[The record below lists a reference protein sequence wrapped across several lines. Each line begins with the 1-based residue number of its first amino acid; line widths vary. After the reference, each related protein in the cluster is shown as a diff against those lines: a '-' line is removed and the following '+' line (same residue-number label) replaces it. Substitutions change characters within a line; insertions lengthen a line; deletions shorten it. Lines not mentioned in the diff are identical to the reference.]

1 MRYRKRS
8 LNRGNYPDQ
17 ATVCFV
23 AGSRLVAQS
32 QVAQFECLNDYEF
45 NRQARFVVDLCKSA
59 ADRAMSRY
67 FELKDEVNRERA
79 QTIPGARA
87 YDSNRS
93 SQWLGAAVL
102 LVVMLGTC
110 SALPGKPTRNTTKKE
125 TTTAVAMQQERDA
138 GPLGDL
144 VTLRQRLTIM
154 AAGAIAVLVTGYSLW
169 RYQRISA
176 ELEQVSAGAD
186 VLQRKLVKL
195 SSERDKDRAQLARQA
210 GENVRLKAEY
220 TKLRNERDHWQ
231 RTAQEAR
238 ALAAAKQYSVE
249 DLRKALG
256 SDGGKEA

>member
-1 MRYRKRS
+1 MRYPKRS
-8 LNRGNYPDQ
+8 LNRENYPDQ

-32 QVAQFECLNDYEF
+32 QMAQFECFNDCEY
-45 NRQARFVVDLCKSA
+45 NRRARFVVDLFKPA

-67 FELKDEVNRERA
+67 FELKDEVNCERA
-79 QTIPGARA
+79 QTISGACA

-93 SQWLGAAVL
+93 SQWLGVAVL

-110 SALPGKPTRNTTKKE
+110 SALPGKPTRKTTKKE

-138 GPLGDL
+138 GPMEDL
-144 VTLRQRLTIM
+144 FMLRQRLAIM
-154 AAGAIAVLVTGYSLW
+154 TAGAIAVLVTGYSLW

-186 VLQRKLVKL
+186 VLQRKLAKL
-195 SSERDKDRAQLARQA
+195 GSERDKDRAQLARQA
-210 GENVRLKAEY
+210 GENVRLKAEN
-220 TKLRNERDHWQ
+220 TKLRIERDHWQ

-256 SDGGKEA
+256 SNGGKEA

>member
-1 MRYRKRS
+1 MRYPKRS
-8 LNRGNYPDQ
+8 LNRENYPDQ

-32 QVAQFECLNDYEF
+32 QMAQFECFNDCEY
-45 NRQARFVVDLCKSA
+45 NRRARFVVDLFKPA

-67 FELKDEVNRERA
+67 FELKDEVNCERA
-79 QTIPGARA
+79 QTISGACA

-93 SQWLGAAVL
+93 SQWLGVAVL

-110 SALPGKPTRNTTKKE
+110 SALPGKPTRKTTKKE
-125 TTTAVAMQQERDA
+125 KTTAVAMQQERDA
-138 GPLGDL
+138 GPMEDL
-144 VTLRQRLTIM
+144 FMLRQRLTFM
-154 AAGAIAVLVTGYSLW
+154 AAGTIAVLVTGYSLW

-186 VLQRKLVKL
+186 VLQRKLAKL

-210 GENVRLKAEY
+210 GENVRLKAEN
-220 TKLRNERDHWQ
+220 TKLRIERDHWQ

-238 ALAAAKQYSVE
+238 ARAAAKQYSVE

-256 SDGGKEA
+256 SNGGKEA

>member
-1 MRYRKRS
+1 M
-8 LNRGNYPDQ
+8 
-17 ATVCFV
+17 

-32 QVAQFECLNDYEF
+32 QIAQFECLNDCEF
-45 NRQARFVVDLCKSA
+45 NQQARFVVELFKPA

-67 FELKDEVNRERA
+67 FELKDEVNCERA
-79 QTIPGARA
+79 KAIPGACA
-87 YDSNRS
+87 YDSSRS
-93 SQWLGAAVL
+93 SQWLGVAVL

-110 SALPGKPTRNTTKKE
+110 SALPGKPTRKATKKE

-138 GPLGDL
+138 ESVEDL
-144 VTLRQRLTIM
+144 FTLRQRLTIM

-176 ELEQVSAGAD
+176 ELEQVSAEAD
-186 VLQRKLVKL
+186 VLQRKLAKL
-195 SSERDKDRAQLARQA
+195 SSEHDKDSAQLARQA
-210 GENVRLKAEY
+210 GENVRLKAEN

-256 SDGGKEA
+256 SDGGKESVKGGAKLDQRGGVRVDQLCM

>member
-1 MRYRKRS
+1 MERNYSDTYRKS
-8 LNRGNYPDQ
+8 SVPSQDRGIGMFTS
-17 ATVCFV
+17 AMMMGRCFESEHRV
-23 AGSRLVAQS
+23 TCEILPEIRGSRAYHS
-32 QVAQFECLNDYEF
+32 RARNQV
-45 NRQARFVVDLCKSA
+45 
-59 ADRAMSRY
+59 SR
-67 FELKDEVNRERA
+67 V
-79 QTIPGARA
+79 
-87 YDSNRS
+87 
-93 SQWLGAAVL
+93 AVL

-110 SALPGKPTRNTTKKE
+110 SALPGKPTRKMTKKE

-138 GPLGDL
+138 GPVEDL
-144 VTLRQRLTIM
+144 FMLCQRLTIM

-176 ELEQVSAGAD
+176 ELEQVSAEAD
-186 VLQRKLVKL
+186 VLQRKLAKL
-195 SSERDKDRAQLARQA
+195 SSEHDRDRAQLARQA

>member
-1 MRYRKRS
+1 MPYPKRS

-23 AGSRLVAQS
+23 TGSRLVAQS
-32 QVAQFECLNDYEF
+32 QMAQFECFNDCEL
-45 NRQARFVVDLCKSA
+45 NRQVRFVVDLSKPA
-59 ADRAMSRY
+59 ANRTMSRC
-67 FELKDEVNRERA
+67 ELKDDVNCERA
-79 QTIPGARA
+79 PTIPGARA
-87 YDSNRS
+87 YDSSRF
-93 SQWLGAAVL
+93 SQWLGVAVL

-110 SALPGKPTRNTTKKE
+110 SALPAKPTRKVTKKE
-125 TTTAVAMQQERDA
+125 TTTAVAIQQERDA
-138 GPLGDL
+138 GSVADL
-144 VTLRQRLTIM
+144 FALRQRLTIM
-154 AAGAIAVLVTGYSLW
+154 AAGAIAVFVTGYSLW

-186 VLQRKLVKL
+186 VLQRKLAKL
-195 SSERDKDRAQLARQA
+195 SSEHDKDRAQLARQA

-249 DLRKALG
+249 DLRKALV

>member
-1 MRYRKRS
+1 MRYPKRS
-8 LNRGNYPDQ
+8 LNRENYPDQ

-32 QVAQFECLNDYEF
+32 QMAQFECFNDCEL
-45 NRQARFVVDLCKSA
+45 NRQVRFVVDLCKSA
-59 ADRAMSRY
+59 ANRTMSRC
-67 FELKDEVNRERA
+67 ELKDEVNCERA
-79 QTIPGARA
+79 PTIPGACA

-93 SQWLGAAVL
+93 SQWLGVAVL

-110 SALPGKPTRNTTKKE
+110 SALPGKPTRKTTKKE
-125 TTTAVAMQQERDA
+125 TTTAVAMQRERDA
-138 GPLGDL
+138 GSVEDL
-144 VTLRQRLTIM
+144 FMLRQRLTIM

-186 VLQRKLVKL
+186 LLQRKLAKL
-195 SSERDKDRAQLARQA
+195 SSEHDKDRAQLARQA
-210 GENVRLKAEY
+210 GENVRLKAEN

-256 SDGGKEA
+256 SDCGKEA

>member
-1 MRYRKRS
+1 MRYPKRS
-8 LNRGNYPDQ
+8 LDRENYPDQ

-23 AGSRLVAQS
+23 AGSRLVAPS
-32 QVAQFECLNDYEF
+32 QMEQFECLNDCEL
-45 NRQARFVVDLCKSA
+45 NRQVRFVVDLFKPA

-67 FELKDEVNRERA
+67 FELKDEANCERP

-93 SQWLGAAVL
+93 SQWLGVAVL

-110 SALPGKPTRNTTKKE
+110 SALPGKPTRKATKKE

-138 GPLGDL
+138 GPVEDL
-144 VTLRQRLTIM
+144 FVFRQRLTIM

-186 VLQRKLVKL
+186 VLHRKVAKL
-195 SSERDKDRAQLARQA
+195 SSERDKDRAQLAGQA
-210 GENVRLKAEY
+210 GENVRLKAEN

-256 SDGGKEA
+256 SNGGKES